1 MGFFFFF
8 CFFSLGISGRTVDVS
23 HMQTPGVYDDDDD
36 DDDDNYEWEEKR
48 RVLREN
54 VDD

>member
-1 MGFFFFF
+1 VGFFFF
-8 CFFSLGISGRTVDVS
+8 CFFSLVGRTVDVS
-23 HMQTPGVYDDDDD
+23 DMQTTGVYD

>member
-1 MGFFFFF
+1 MGFFFF
-8 CFFSLGISGRTVDVS
+8 CFFSLVGIIGRTVDVS
-23 HMQTPGVYDDDDD
+23 DMQTTGVYDDDDD
-36 DDDDNYEWEEKR
+36 DDDDIHEWEEKR

>member
-1 MGFFFFF
+1 
-8 CFFSLGISGRTVDVS
+8 
-23 HMQTPGVYDDDDD
+23 MQTSGVYDDDDD
-36 DDDDNYEWEEKR
+36 NHEWEEKR

>member
-1 MGFFFFF
+1 
-8 CFFSLGISGRTVDVS
+8 
-23 HMQTPGVYDDDDD
+23 MQTSGVYDDDDD
-36 DDDDNYEWEEKR
+36 DNHEWEEKR